1 MSTKPSGSG
10 KVNADGGTHLVVIID
25 VLLKANFDVAQPT
38 QCLDAIVAFANAFLM
53 RSGVN
58 RLTMLGSNSVT
69 TTILYH
75 RELHGSIQHE
85 ITDEQNETFANVAG
99 TFHRNFLRWTTESMT
114 KAKEEL
120 NAKQQQ
126 QKSTA
131 SNQQQ
136 QSATLLPGSLAQA
149 LCMIN
154 AEKATVARS
163 RIVVFSIG
171 ADKSYDYSSQYMKL
185 INCFFA
191 AQKMDVI
198 IDAATIEFTPASS
211 SSSSAHGQDASKMH
225 SNKPS
230 ASMEELFAVSIL
242 QQGCDLTGGRYIQ
255 VHKVSTLMQHLLW
268 IFTTDAEERTAYV
281 LPPKLKIAP
290 PAACFCHR
298 KPLEI
303 GYVCSVCVS
312 IFCQYMPFCST
323 CNSNLGHNSLKQIA
337 HLKQLNLD
345 EKAT

>member
-1 MSTKPSGSG
+1 MTSNQPIG
-10 KVNADGGTHLVVIID
+10 KSNTDGAGGTHLVVITD
-25 VLLKANFDVAQPT
+25 VLLRANFDVAQIT
-38 QCLDAIVAFANAFLM
+38 QCLDSIVAFGNAFLM

-58 RLTMLGSNSVT
+58 RLTMLGSNSIS

-75 RELHGSIQHE
+75 QDLHGSNQHT
-85 ITDEQNETFANVAG
+85 IKDQQNETFANVTA
-99 TFHRNFLRWTTESMT
+99 TFHQNFLLWTNESME
-114 KAKEEL
+114 KATEQL
-120 NAKQQQ
+120 NAKQK
-126 QKSTA
+126 QKLTG
-131 SNQQQ
+131 SNQQ
-136 QSATLLPGSLAQA
+136 QSATLLPGSIAQA

-154 AEKATVARS
+154 AEKAAMARS

-198 IDAATIEFTPASS
+198 IDAATIELTEASS
-211 SSSSAHGQDASKMH
+211 SSSFANGPDSNKMH

-255 VHKVSTLMQHLLW
+255 IHKVSTLMQHLLW
-268 IFTTDAEERTAYV
+268 IFITEAEERTAYV

-312 IFCQYMPFCST
+312 IFCQYTPFCST
-323 CNSNLGHNSLKQIA
+323 CNSNLGQTSLKQIA
-337 HLKQLNLD
+337 HLKKLNLD
-345 EKAT
+345 EKTL